1 MPPLMRYGAYVV
13 LLQCLAVLGYVVS
26 LLVNQFSGGESVLES
41 DSAAAGYV
49 NIGTAIFLSII
60 FGFIAW
66 VAAETLR
73 GRPRSQGAVMLI
85 EMILIGVAIY
95 MFRGGAPWMGL
106 ATLITAVFT
115 LFTILHPA
123 TRRYAEARYAV
134 DRGRA

>member
-1 MPPLMRYGAYVV
+1 MPPLMRYGACVV
-13 LLQCLAVLGYVVS
+13 LLQCLAMLGFVIS

-66 VAAETLR
+66 VSVETLR
-73 GRPRSQGAVMLI
+73 GRPRGQGAIMLI
-85 EMILIGVAIY
+85 ELILIGVAIY

-106 ATLITAVFT
+106 ATLITAAFT
-115 LFTILHPA
+115 LFTLLHPA
-123 TRRYAEARYAV
+123 TRRFAEARYAV
-134 DRGRA
+134 DRGNA

>member
-1 MPPLMRYGAYVV
+1 MPQLMRYGAAVV
-13 LLQCLAVLGYVVS
+13 VLQCLVMLGFIIS

-60 FGFIAW
+60 FGFVAW
-66 VAAETLR
+66 AAIETLM
-73 GRPRSQGAVMLI
+73 GRPRSQGAIMLI
-85 EMILIGVAIY
+85 EIILIGVAIY

-106 ATLITAVFT
+106 ATLITAAFT
-115 LFTILHPA
+115 LFSILHPA

-134 DRGRA
+134 DHGRA